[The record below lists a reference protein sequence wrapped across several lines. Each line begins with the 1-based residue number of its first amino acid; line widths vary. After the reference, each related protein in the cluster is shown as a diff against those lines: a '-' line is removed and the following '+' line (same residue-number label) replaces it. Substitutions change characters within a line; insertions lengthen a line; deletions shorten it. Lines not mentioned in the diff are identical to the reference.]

1 MSKWTYDP
9 TESVNIGGKNFH
21 MTQPRKSL
29 IEDLKS
35 KYKTQQP
42 YTNDQFEEL
51 GEFPY
56 WLKSNRYN
64 FKDGSVFNLQPILA
78 VDNNGTTVP
87 VPQPEATVKV
97 ATVPSP
103 QVQNMPV
110 AAATQSVNLIDD
122 KVKIIP
128 EKMSNYVPFGP
139 VSYTHLR
146 AHET

>member
-21 MTQPRKSL
+21 MTQPRKEF
-29 IEDLKS
+29 IDALKS
-35 KYKTQQP
+35 KYPNQL
-42 YTNDQFEEL
+42 QFTKEQFDAI

-64 FKDGSVFNLQPILA
+64 FKDGAVFNLQPILA
-78 VDNNGTTVP
+78 IDNNGTTVA

-122 KVKIIP
+122 KVKTIP
-128 EKMSNYVPFGP
+128 EKMSNYVP
-139 VSYTHLR
+139 VSYTHL
-146 AHET
+146 TLPTIILV